1 MRKPT
6 DDFFFLFLSVREKLV
21 CMSQNDQRKRERE
34 RDESLSVGIYFPHCT
49 HASFW
54 TDEEEGSHFSC
65 DSRVLPVVAS
75 VVCGLFFLVTVL

>member
-34 RDESLSVGIYFPHCT
+34 REMKVFLWGYMFPI
-49 HASFW
+49 APM
-54 TDEEEGSHFSC
+54 
-65 DSRVLPVVAS
+65 PVS
-75 VVCGLFFLVTVL
+75 GPIKEKKIFLRARAECCQWWPL